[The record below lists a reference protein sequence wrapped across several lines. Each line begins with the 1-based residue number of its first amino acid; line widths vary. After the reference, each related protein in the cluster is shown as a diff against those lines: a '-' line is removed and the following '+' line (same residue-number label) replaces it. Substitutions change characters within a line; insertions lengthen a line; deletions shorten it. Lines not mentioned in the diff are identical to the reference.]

1 MAKTYSVQI
10 EKAQSLLKGIRMNY
24 DKVSTLGIT
33 QTELRNLEHVTV
45 EVYRINKELDSMRA
59 AVSKKAADGSS
70 SYRTA
75 SADTVF
81 ETYCKEKF

>member
-45 EVYRINKELDSMRA
+45 EVDRIKNSILC
-59 AVSKKAADGSS
+59 VLL
-70 SYRTA
+70 
-75 SADTVF
+75 SARRLQMVAIVL
-81 ETYCKEKF
+81 

>member
-45 EVYRINKELDSMRA
+45 EVDRINKDLILCMLQ
-59 AVSKKAADGSS
+59 
-70 SYRTA
+70 
-75 SADTVF
+75 SARRLQMVAIVL
-81 ETYCKEKF
+81 

>member
-1 MAKTYSVQI
+1 
-10 EKAQSLLKGIRMNY
+10 MNY

-45 EVYRINKELDSMRA
+45 EEDRINKELDSMRA
-59 AVSKKAADGSS
+59 AVSKKAADG
-70 SYRTA
+70 YRTA